1 MKKRLLITTALIGV
15 AFSTSAMADEGF
27 QASSGDLLEGIYSG
41 YTNSDSVRAGV
52 VTVAEDVENVTV
64 ADDTEFSG
72 NSTTVSAG
80 GVMKLLDSVTMGD
93 NVRFEGNKAEE
104 NAWGAGAIYLRDKTG
119 GTTSIGEKA
128 VFTGNS
134 AAMGGALGIE
144 AGNFT
149 LGDGAVFENNTA
161 TGEGGAVA
169 VWTDGTSSEA
179 GSIINLGSV
188 TFRNN
193 SSGVH
198 GGAISNLNNATEKTE
213 FGHTVVIGD
222 NSRFEGNSSHAG
234 GAIFGADE
242 SVTQLGNNVSFV
254 NNRAEAQVENGA
266 GDAGGAIYLSEATL
280 EAWDNVLF
288 SGNEALSE
296 EYQYSDGSVAKG
308 AAGAIYAY
316 NSNVT
321 LGDGA
326 VFENNKAQYAAGAI
340 YNWLNG
346 GEGKFVLGE
355 NAVFRNN
362 ESKQSYGG
370 AIGNFYGDMIIGNN
384 ASFSGNSAGTEG
396 GAIYNS
402 GNLTLGD
409 AEFLDNTAGT
419 DGGAIYNSGSLTM
432 GDVVFANNKAGGKLN
447 DIYNIG
453 TLDFTGD
460 VTLDG
465 GISGNGTTTFAKDTV
480 LTVKTGTTT
489 ISNEVVNEGAE
500 LALVFENGYAGGN
513 YELITDEGS
522 LDKEFDIAENA
533 LYDIKSTANGSY
545 EITKKSAESISSV
558 TGANNNQMRAIIAI
572 TSSSNGSAR
581 FNAAANHIGAL
592 LQSANPAEVK
602 AGVYAVSAL
611 SPEVSPMVI
620 QTQQQTA
627 GQVFGA
633 VSTRLSGGSV
643 ATGGEGISSGDSI
656 FEKVTLWIQGMF
668 SKANVDGSAKAKGF
682 DADSAGVAMGVEKHV
697 NDKIKLGVGYAYTNT
712 DIDGFMR
719 DTDVDTHTA
728 ILYGEYKPSAWFVNA
743 VATYGWSDYSE
754 SKDLAGYGVKADYDV
769 DTIGLQAMTGY
780 EMQVGGYN
788 LTPEAGLRYLH
799 ISQDAYTDTADQ
811 YISANDSD
819 VLTAVVGA
827 KMSKE
832 YVLENNM
839 VLRPEV
845 RLAVTYDLFNDDA
858 SSVVALTNDA
868 AYRVSGEALD
878 RFAVE
883 FGAGLSAGISDNV
896 EVSLSY
902 EGQFRDDYDNHTG
915 LLNAK
920 YKF

>member
-1 MKKRLLITTALIGV
+1 MKKRLLITTALTVV

-27 QASSGDLLEGIYSG
+27 QASVGQVLKGTYSG
-41 YTNSDSVRAGV
+41 YTNSDGVRAGV
-52 VTVAEDVENVTV
+52 VTVAEGVEDVTV
-64 ADDTEFSG
+64 ADGTVFSG

-93 NVRFEGNKAEE
+93 NVRFEKNKAEGK
-104 NAWGAGAIYLRDKTG
+104 AWGAGAIYLRDKTG
-119 GTTSIGEKA
+119 GETSIGENA
-128 VFTGNS
+128 VFNGNS
-134 AAMGGALGIE
+134 AAMGGALGVE
-144 AGNFT
+144 TGNFT
-149 LGDGAVFENNTA
+149 LGNGAVFENNTA

-169 VWTDGTSSEA
+169 VWTDGTSSKA
-179 GSIINLGSV
+179 GSTIDLGSV

-193 SSGVH
+193 SSGIH
-198 GGAISNLNNATEKTE
+198 GGAISNLNNATAKTE

-222 NSRFEGNSSHAG
+222 NSLFEGNSSHAG

-242 SVTQLGNNVSFV
+242 SVTQLGNNVSFI
-254 NNRAEAQVENGA
+254 NNRAKAQVENGA
-266 GDAGGAIYLSEATL
+266 GDAGGAVYLSEATL
-280 EAWDNVLF
+280 KAGDNVLF

-296 EYQYSDGSVAKG
+296 EYKYSDGSVAKG

-321 LGDGA
+321 LGNGA

-346 GEGKFVLGE
+346 GEGKFVVGD

-370 AIGNFYGDMIIGNN
+370 AIGNFDGDMTIGNN
-384 ASFSGNSAGTEG
+384 ASFSGNSAGTV
-396 GAIYNS
+396 
-402 GNLTLGD
+402 
-409 AEFLDNTAGT
+409 
-419 DGGAIYNSGSLTM
+419 GGAIYNSGSLAM

-447 DIYNIG
+447 DIHNIG
-453 TLDFTGD
+453 TLNFTGD

-489 ISNEVVNEGAE
+489 ISNEVVNKGAE

-522 LDKEFDIAENA
+522 LDKEFDIADNT

-558 TGANNNQMRAIIAI
+558 TGANNNQANAIVAI
-572 TSSSNGSAR
+572 TGANGSAR
-581 FNAAANHIGAL
+581 FNAAANHIGVL

-602 AGVYAVSAL
+602 AGVDAVSAL

-620 QTQQQTA
+620 HSQQQTV

-656 FEKVTLWIQGMF
+656 FEKAALWIQGMF
-668 SKANVDGSAKAKGF
+668 SKSDVDGSAKAEGF

-697 NDKIKLGVGYAYTNT
+697 NDQIKLGVGYAYTNT

-719 DTDVDTHTA
+719 DTDVNTHTA

-754 SKDLAGYGVKADYDV
+754 SKNLAGYGVKADYDV

-811 YISANDSD
+811 RVSANDSD

-827 KMSKE
+827 KMGKE

-858 SSVVALTNDA
+858 SSVVALTNGA

-883 FGAGLSAGISDNV
+883 FGAGLLADISDNV

>member
-1 MKKRLLITTALIGV
+1 MKKRLLITTALTVV

-27 QASSGDLLEGIYSG
+27 QASVGQVLKGTYSG
-41 YTNSDSVRAGV
+41 YTNSDGVRAGV
-52 VTVAEDVENVTV
+52 VTVAEGVEDVTV
-64 ADDTEFSG
+64 ADGTIFSG

-93 NVRFEGNKAEE
+93 NVRFEKNKAEGK
-104 NAWGAGAIYLRDKTG
+104 AWGAGAIYLRDKTG
-119 GTTSIGEKA
+119 GETSIGENA
-128 VFTGNS
+128 VFNGNS
-134 AAMGGALGIE
+134 AAMGGALGVE
-144 AGNFT
+144 TGNFT
-149 LGDGAVFENNTA
+149 LGNGAVFENNTA

-169 VWTDGTSSEA
+169 VWTDGTSSKA
-179 GSIINLGSV
+179 GSTIDLGSV

-198 GGAISNLNNATEKTE
+198 GGAISNLNNATAKTE

-222 NSRFEGNSSHAG
+222 NSLFEGNSSHAG

-242 SVTQLGNNVSFV
+242 SVTQLGNNVSFI
-254 NNRAEAQVENGA
+254 NNRAKAQVENCA
-266 GDAGGAIYLSEATL
+266 GDAGGAIYLSGATL
-280 EAWDNVLF
+280 KAGDNVLF

-296 EYQYSDGSVAKG
+296 EYKYSDGNVAKG

-346 GEGKFVLGE
+346 GEGKFVLGD

-370 AIGNFYGDMIIGNN
+370 AIGNFDGDMIIGNN
-384 ASFSGNSAGTEG
+384 ASFSGNSAGTE
-396 GAIYNS
+396 
-402 GNLTLGD
+402 
-409 AEFLDNTAGT
+409 
-419 DGGAIYNSGSLTM
+419 GGAIYNSGSLTM

-447 DIYNIG
+447 DIHNIG
-453 TLDFTGD
+453 TLNFTGD

-489 ISNEVVNEGAE
+489 ISNEVVNKGAE

-545 EITKKSAESISSV
+545 EITKKSAESVSSV
-558 TGANNNQMRAIIAI
+558 TGANNNQMRAINAI
-572 TSSSNGSAR
+572 TSGSNGSAR

-602 AGVYAVSAL
+602 AGIDAVSAL
-611 SPEVSPMVI
+611 SPEVSPMVTH
-620 QTQQQTA
+620 TQQQTA

-656 FEKVTLWIQGMF
+656 FEKAALWIQGMF
-668 SKANVDGSAKAKGF
+668 SKADIDGSAKAKGF

-697 NDKIKLGVGYAYTNT
+697 NDNIKLGVGYAYTNT

-728 ILYGEYKPSAWFVNA
+728 IVYGEYKPSAWFVNA

-754 SKDLAGYGVKADYDV
+754 SKNLAGYGVKADYDV

-811 YISANDSD
+811 RVSANDSD

-827 KMSKE
+827 KMGKE

-858 SSVVALTNDA
+858 SSVVALTNGA
-868 AYRVSGEALD
+868 TYRVSGEALD

-883 FGAGLSAGISDNV
+883 FGAGLSADISDNV